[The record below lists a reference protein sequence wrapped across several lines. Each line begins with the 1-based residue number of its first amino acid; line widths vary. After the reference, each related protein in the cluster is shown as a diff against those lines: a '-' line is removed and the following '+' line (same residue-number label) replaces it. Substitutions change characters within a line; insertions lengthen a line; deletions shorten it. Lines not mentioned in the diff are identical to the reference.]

1 MHENQ
6 PDQEKEFN
14 SILNRLQNLE
24 DERDKLL
31 SEIDDILDRLYQNRK
46 PMVQP
51 EPDSQMLATTP
62 PASGVIP
69 TLRTRIKEMDFANER
84 LKAISNRLN
93 ELV

>member
-1 MHENQ
+1 MNADQ
-6 PDQEKEFN
+6 PMTEKEFN

-24 DERDKLL
+24 DERDKLID
-31 SEIDDILDRLYQNRK
+31 EIDNILDRLYQNRK
-46 PMVQP
+46 PTVQP
-51 EPDSQMLATTP
+51 KPDSQMLATTP
-62 PASGVIP
+62 SASGVIP